1 MSLCGSQR
9 PVFVTLILTLWPID
23 YFQESVNAFWGS
35 GKEVQTRRISE
46 LSIHKI
52 GGNMAPRAPRGSD
65 TRRVWSPANLR
76 FLGLVILEHHL
87 TDKRFSIFCKIKW
100 LLERKKKTHGL
111 VKILNYLQQLKHLTG
126 EVSQGEKEL
135 C

>member
-9 PVFVTLILTLWPID
+9 SVFVTLILTLWPTD

-35 GKEVQTRRISE
+35 GKEVQSRRISE

-52 GGNMAPRAPRGSD
+52 GSNMAPRAPRGSD

-76 FLGLVILEHHL
+76 FHGFVILEHHL

-100 LLERKKKTHGL
+100 LLERKKRL
-111 VKILNYLQQLKHLTG
+111 MDL
-126 EVSQGEKEL
+126 
-135 C
+135 